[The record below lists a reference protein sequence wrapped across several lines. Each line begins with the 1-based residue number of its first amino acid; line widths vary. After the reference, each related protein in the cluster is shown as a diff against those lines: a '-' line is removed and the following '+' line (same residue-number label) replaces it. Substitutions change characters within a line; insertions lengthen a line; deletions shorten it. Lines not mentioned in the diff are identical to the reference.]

1 MSTRTIEKN
10 WREGLSPLKFLQY
23 IVGNIIGFEFYEGS
37 IIIIIIISASLF
49 ASEFVVVQGCAVV

>member
-23 IVGNIIGFEFYEGS
+23 IVGNIIGFEFYECS
-37 IIIIIIISASLF
+37 IIIIIISASLLV
-49 ASEFVVVQGCAVV
+49 SEFVVVQGCAVV

>member
-23 IVGNIIGFEFYEGS
+23 IVGNIIGFEFYECS
-37 IIIIIIISASLF
+37 IIIIIIISASLLV
-49 ASEFVVVQGCAVV
+49 SESVVVQGCAVV

>member
-23 IVGNIIGFEFYEGS
+23 IVGNIIGFEFYECS
-37 IIIIIIISASLF
+37 IIIIIISASLF